1 MFCPQLLAS
10 ALFPQPPGGKTAIS
24 APSLRLHPAAFNG
37 HHPPPVLSFHT
48 MPMKRPQLKIIYGGI
63 ISF

>member
-1 MFCPQLLAS
+1 MLAS
-10 ALFPQPPGGKTAIS
+10 ALIPRPPGGKTECCFVTQAS
-24 APSLRLHPAAFNG
+24 FPAAFNG
-37 HHPPPVLSFHT
+37 HHPPVLSFHT